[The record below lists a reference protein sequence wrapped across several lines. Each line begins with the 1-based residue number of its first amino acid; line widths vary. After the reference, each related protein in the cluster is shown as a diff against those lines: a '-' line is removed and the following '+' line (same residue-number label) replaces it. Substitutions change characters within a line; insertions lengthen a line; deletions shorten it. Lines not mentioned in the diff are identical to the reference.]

1 MGSPMETALS
11 WELVIIGLLDQL
23 TLRVGLIRMLL
34 IIVPA
39 IIEVSPTAGA
49 VPSWVLVSMERSLD
63 QPTVVHPGII

>member
-49 VPSWVLVSMERSLD
+49 VPSWVLVKMERSLD
-63 QPTVVHPGII
+63 QLTVVHPGII